1 MESALFSGLQG
12 LFLGVANLGLGQ
24 VIMILVGS
32 ALLYLGIKKGYEP
45 LLLVP
50 IGFGAILV
58 NIPLADMMG
67 EEGFL
72 RFFYDAG
79 VLTEVFPLLIFIGI
93 GAMTDFQPLLE
104 NPKIILLGA
113 AGQFGIFLTLLLA
126 LALGFDKLDAVAV
139 AIIGACDGPTAI
151 YVSSK
156 FAPHLL
162 GAMIDF
168 GPVLANPIV
177 LLFGAAG
184 QFGIFLTLFLALW
197 LGFLRQEAVSIAVI
211 GACDGPTAIFVTSRY
226 APALL
231 PAVSIAAYSYM
242 SLVPLIQPPIMRLL
256 TTDRERKIVMGV
268 VKQPV
273 SKTTKILFPIV
284 VTIFASILAPKGAPL
299 IGTVML
305 GNLMKESGVVD
316 RLKSASENEIA
327 NIVTLLLGLCI
338 GATMEADKFLR
349 AQTLL
354 ILGLGFVAIS
364 LDTAVGVLFG
374 KLMCF
379 LTGGKIN
386 PLIGAAG
393 ISAFPMS
400 ARVVQAEGQKYNKK
414 NYLLMHAMSA
424 NAGGQIGSVI
434 AAAVMLS
441 VLQGMG
447 IIGG

>member
-1 MESALFSGLQG
+1 MESSLIAGLQG
-12 LFLGVANLGLGQ
+12 LLLGVWNLQ
-24 VIMILVGS
+24 WQHVVMILIGS
-32 ALLYLGIKKGYEP
+32 GLLYLGIKKGYEP

-50 IGFGAILV
+50 IGFGAVLV
-58 NIPLADMMG
+58 NIPLSDLMA

-151 YVSSK
+151 YVSAK
-156 FAPHLL
+156 FAPHML
-162 GAMIDF
+162 GA
-168 GPVLANPIV
+168 
-177 LLFGAAG
+177 
-184 QFGIFLTLFLALW
+184 
-197 LGFLRQEAVSIAVI
+197 VSV
-211 GACDGPTAIFVTSRY
+211 
-226 APALL
+226 
-231 PAVSIAAYSYM
+231 AAYSYM
-242 SLVPLIQPPIMRLL
+242 SLVPLIQPPIMRAL
-256 TTDRERKIVMGV
+256 TTDKERQIVMAAV
-268 VKQPV
+268 RQPV
-273 SKTTKILFPIV
+273 SKTTKILFPVV

-305 GNLMKESGVVD
+305 GNLMKESGAVD

-327 NIVTLLLGLCI
+327 NVVTLLLGLCI

-349 AQTLL
+349 GQTLL
-354 ILGLGFVAIS
+354 ILALGFIAIS
-364 LDTAVGVLFG
+364 LDTVVGVLFG
-374 KLMCF
+374 KLMCL

-393 ISAFPMS
+393 ISAFPMA
-400 ARVVQAEGQKYNKK
+400 ARVVQVQGQRYNKK

-447 IIGG
+447 IVGG

>member
-1 MESALFSGLQG
+1 MESALVSGLQG
-12 LFLGVANLGLGQ
+12 LFLGVLSLRPEH
-24 VIMILVGS
+24 VIMIVIGS
-32 ALLYLGIKKGYEP
+32 VLLYLGIKKGYEP

-58 NIPLADMMG
+58 NIPLAEMMG
-67 EEGFL
+67 KDGFL
-72 RFFYDAG
+72 RFFYDTG

-126 LALGFDKLDAVAV
+126 LAVGFDKLDAVAV

-156 FAPHLL
+156 FAPHML
-162 GAMIDF
+162 GA
-168 GPVLANPIV
+168 
-177 LLFGAAG
+177 
-184 QFGIFLTLFLALW
+184 
-197 LGFLRQEAVSIAVI
+197 VSV
-211 GACDGPTAIFVTSRY
+211 
-226 APALL
+226 
-231 PAVSIAAYSYM
+231 AAYSYM
-242 SLVPLIQPPIMRLL
+242 SLVPLIQPPIMRAL
-256 TTDRERKIVMGV
+256 TTQKERTIVMGAIR
-268 VKQPV
+268 QPV
-273 SKTTKILFPIV
+273 SRTTKIVFPIV

-305 GNLMKESGVVD
+305 GNLMRESGVVD
-316 RLKSASENEIA
+316 RLKSASENEIT
-327 NIVTLLLGLCI
+327 NMVTLLLGLCI

-349 AQTLL
+349 GQTLL
-354 ILGLGFVAIS
+354 VLALGFIAIS
-364 LDTAVGVLFG
+364 LDTVVGVLFG
-374 KLMCF
+374 KLMCL
-379 LTGGKIN
+379 LTGGKVN

-400 ARVVQAEGQKYNKK
+400 ARVVQVEGQKYNKK
-414 NYLLMHAMSA
+414 SYLLMHAMSA

-447 IIGG
+447 IVGG

>member
-1 MESALFSGLQG
+1 MESSLVSGLQG
-12 LFLGVANLGLGQ
+12 IFLGITNLGLGH
-24 VIMILVGS
+24 VIMIVVGS
-32 ALLYLGIKKGYEP
+32 LLLYLGINKGYEP
-45 LLLVP
+45 LLLLP

-58 NIPLADMMG
+58 NIPLAGMMD
-67 EEGFL
+67 EHGFL
-72 RFFYDAG
+72 RFFYDNG
-79 VLTEVFPLLIFIGI
+79 VLTEVFPLLIFVGI

-126 LALGFDKLDAVAV
+126 LALGFNKLDAIAVAV
-139 AIIGACDGPTAI
+139 IGACDGPTAI

-162 GAMIDF
+162 GA
-168 GPVLANPIV
+168 
-177 LLFGAAG
+177 
-184 QFGIFLTLFLALW
+184 
-197 LGFLRQEAVSIAVI
+197 VSV
-211 GACDGPTAIFVTSRY
+211 
-226 APALL
+226 
-231 PAVSIAAYSYM
+231 AAYSYM

-256 TTDRERKIVMGV
+256 TTDKERKIAMGV

-273 SKTTKILFPIV
+273 SKTAKIIFPIV
-284 VTIFASILAPKGAPL
+284 VTIVASILAPLGAAL

-305 GNLMKESGVVD
+305 GNLMRESGVVD
-316 RLKSASENEIA
+316 RLKSAAENEIA
-327 NIVTLLLGLCI
+327 NIVTLLLGLAI
-338 GATMEADKFLR
+338 GGTMQADKFLR
-349 AQTLL
+349 SETLL
-354 ILGLGFVAIS
+354 VLLLGLIAIC

-374 KLMCF
+374 KVMCV

-414 NYLLMHAMSA
+414 SYLLMHAMSA

-441 VLQGMG
+441 VLKGMG
-447 IIGG
+447 IVGG

>member
-1 MESALFSGLQG
+1 
-12 LFLGVANLGLGQ
+12 
-24 VIMILVGS
+24 
-32 ALLYLGIKKGYEP
+32 

-58 NIPLADMMG
+58 NIPLAGMMA
-67 EEGFL
+67 EDGFL
-72 RFFYDAG
+72 RFFYDIG
-79 VLTEVFPLLIFIGI
+79 VRTEIFPLLIFLGI
-93 GAMTDFQPLLE
+93 GAMTDFQPLFE

-126 LALGFDKLDAVAV
+126 LAVGFDKLDAVAV

-162 GAMIDF
+162 GA
-168 GPVLANPIV
+168 
-177 LLFGAAG
+177 
-184 QFGIFLTLFLALW
+184 
-197 LGFLRQEAVSIAVI
+197 VSV
-211 GACDGPTAIFVTSRY
+211 
-226 APALL
+226 
-231 PAVSIAAYSYM
+231 AAYSYM
-242 SLVPLIQPPIMRLL
+242 ALVPLIQPPIMRIM
-256 TTDRERKIVMGV
+256 TTERERRIVMGTN
-268 VKQPV
+268 KQPV
-273 SKTTKILFPIV
+273 AKTTKIVFPIV

-299 IGTVML
+299 IGTLML
-305 GNLMKESGVVD
+305 GNLMKECGVVE
-316 RLKSASENEIA
+316 RLKGAAENEIA
-327 NIVTLLLGLCI
+327 NTVTLLLGLCI
-338 GATMEADKFLR
+338 GATMQADQFLR

-354 ILGLGFVAIS
+354 VLGLGFIAIA
-364 LDTAVGVLFG
+364 LDTVVGLLFG

-393 ISAFPMS
+393 ISAFPMA
-400 ARVVQAEGQKYNKK
+400 ARVAQVEGQKYNKRS
-414 NYLLMHAMSA
+414 YLLMPAMSA

-447 IIGG
+447 IVGG

>member
-1 MESALFSGLQG
+1 MESAILSGLQG
-12 LFLGVANLGLGQ
+12 LLLGVTNLDLGH
-24 VIMILVGS
+24 VVMILIGS
-32 ALLYLGIKKGYEP
+32 LLLFLGIKKGYEP
-45 LLLVP
+45 LLLLP

-58 NIPLADMMG
+58 NIPLAGLM
-67 EEGFL
+67 EEDGIL
-72 RFFYDAG
+72 RFFYNTG
-79 VLTEVFPLLIFIGI
+79 VLTEVFPVLIFLGI

-126 LALGFDKLDAVAV
+126 LAVGFDKLDAIAV

-162 GAMIDF
+162 GA
-168 GPVLANPIV
+168 
-177 LLFGAAG
+177 
-184 QFGIFLTLFLALW
+184 
-197 LGFLRQEAVSIAVI
+197 VSV
-211 GACDGPTAIFVTSRY
+211 
-226 APALL
+226 
-231 PAVSIAAYSYM
+231 AAYSYM
-242 SLVPLIQPPIMRLL
+242 SLVPLIQPPIMRWL
-256 TTDRERKIVMGV
+256 TTEKERKIVMGL

-273 SKTTKILFPIV
+273 SKTTKILFPVFATIV
-284 VTIFASILAPKGAPL
+284 ASSLATIGKPL
-299 IGTVML
+299 IGKVML
-305 GNLMKESGVVD
+305 GNLMKESGAVE
-316 RLKSASENEIA
+316 RLKKASENEIT
-327 NIVTLLLGLCI
+327 NVVTLLLGLTI

-354 ILGLGFVAIS
+354 VLALGLLAIV
-364 LDTAVGVLFG
+364 LDTVMGLLFG
-374 KLMCF
+374 KLMCV

-393 ISAFPMS
+393 ISAFPMA
-400 ARVVQAEGQKYNKK
+400 ARVVQSEGQKYNKK
-414 NYLLMHAMSA
+414 SYLLMPAMSA

-447 IIGG
+447 IVGR

>member
-1 MESALFSGLQG
+1 MESALAAGFQG
-12 LFLGVANLGLGQ
+12 LLLGVVNLGPGQ
-24 VIMILVGS
+24 VIMLLIGAL
-32 ALLYLGIKKGYEP
+32 LLYLGISKGYEP

-67 EEGFL
+67 KEGFL

-79 VLTEVFPLLIFIGI
+79 VLTEVFPLLIFVGI

-126 LALGFDKLDAVAV
+126 LALGFEKLDAVAV

-156 FAPHLL
+156 FAPHML
-162 GAMIDF
+162 GA
-168 GPVLANPIV
+168 
-177 LLFGAAG
+177 
-184 QFGIFLTLFLALW
+184 
-197 LGFLRQEAVSIAVI
+197 VSV
-211 GACDGPTAIFVTSRY
+211 
-226 APALL
+226 
-231 PAVSIAAYSYM
+231 AAYSYM
-242 SLVPLIQPPIMRLL
+242 SLVPLIQPPIMRAL
-256 TTDRERKIVMGV
+256 TSEKERQIVMGV
-268 VKQPV
+268 AKREPI
-273 SKTTKILFPIV
+273 SKTTKIVFPVV

-305 GNLMKESGVVD
+305 GNLMRESGVVD
-316 RLKSASENEIA
+316 RLKAAAENEIT

-338 GATMEADKFLR
+338 GATMEAGNFLR
-349 AQTLL
+349 GETLL
-354 ILGLGFVAIS
+354 ILCLGFIAIS

-374 KLMCF
+374 KAMCA

-400 ARVVQAEGQKYNKK
+400 ARVVQVEGQKYNKK

-447 IIGG
+447 IVGG